1 MKICIVGGG
10 NLGTSMAADF
20 VSKGHTV
27 NILTSRPQDWKTNIT
42 ADEMIRCVGGGQL
55 NVTLNLVTADVMEAF
70 ESTDYIFVTL
80 PSHVQSEFAKKIAP
94 IVSDKLKFVMVPGF
108 GGAEFLMQPA
118 LTCGAELF
126 GFQRVPFIARIKEYG
141 RSVWFERK
149 PRLHL
154 AKFQSADIDSTC
166 RDMEKLFSVPCEA
179 LNNYLCVTLTPSNP
193 VLHTSRLYAMLKGG
207 DSAIAQN
214 KFFYAD
220 WNDDASEVLFK
231 LDEEVQNICRAL
243 KVVDLRLVV
252 SLKVHYES
260 DTVPALTN
268 KIRGIVSLSKITSPI
283 KQTPQGWQADFD
295 SRYFKCDFEFG
306 LDILLQFA
314 EALNLDSPTMR
325 EVMNWYRQRT
335 GNFARAVKLSDY
347 GINSVEGIYNFY
359 RLRGGILKGSC

>member
-20 VSKGHTV
+20 ASKGHTV
-27 NILTSRPQDWKTNIT
+27 NILTSRPQNWQKNIT
-42 ADEMIRCVGGGQL
+42 ADEMIRGGQL
-55 NVTLNLVTADVMEAF
+55 NVKLNLVTADAMEAF

-80 PSHVQSEFAKKIAP
+80 PSHVQSDFAKRIAP

-126 GFQRVPFIARIKEYG
+126 GFQRVPFIARLKEYG

-149 PRLHL
+149 ARLHL
-154 AKFQSADIDSTC
+154 AKFQGSDMYSTC
-166 RDMEKLFSVPCEA
+166 RDMEKLFSIPCEA
-179 LNNYLCVTLTPSNP
+179 LSNYLCVTLTPSNP
-193 VLHTSRLYAMLKGG
+193 VLHTSRLYAMLRDG
-207 DSAIAQN
+207 DSAIEHN
-214 KFFYAD
+214 KLFYAD
-220 WNDDASEVLFK
+220 WNDDASEILFK
-231 LDEEVQNICRAL
+231 LDDEVQAICRAL
-243 KVVDLRLVV
+243 QTVDLSAVV

-268 KIRGIVSLSKITSPI
+268 KIRGIASLSKITSPI
-283 KQTPQGWQADFD
+283 KQTPQGWHADFD

-314 EALNLDSPTMR
+314 KALNLDSPTMC
-325 EVMNWYRQRT
+325 EVMNWYRQCT
-335 GNFARAVKLSDY
+335 GNFVRSVRLSDY
-347 GINSVEGIYNFY
+347 GINSAEGIYNFY
-359 RLRGGILKGSC
+359 RLEGVVLKGSH